1 MTSSSPRKVAILGG
15 NRIYFDTGSASLD
28 ADSLGMIDRLAG
40 VAIRCTTSAIEVAGH
55 TDSDGD
61 DQQNMALS
69 QARAGA
75 VVEAL
80 VRAGVARL
88 EALGFR
94 HVWLGTNAQN
104 ARANAF
110 YERLGFEKIGART
123 FVVGGTRVE
132 DDWVRL
138 LTVE

>member
-1 MTSSSPRKVAILGG
+1 MESIMAKLFPRLACAMLPAILL
-15 NRIYFDTGSASLD
+15 SAC
-28 ADSLGMIDRLAG
+28 AGLGRPPLMPGATE
-40 VAIRCTTSAIEVAGH
+40 AEV
-55 TDSDGD
+55 
-61 DQQNMALS
+61 
-69 QARAGA
+69 
-75 VVEAL
+75 
-80 VRAGVARL
+80 VARL

-110 YERLGFEKIGART
+110 YERLGFETIGART

-138 LTVE
+138 LSLG